1 MNKLLQFIL
10 GVVSCVLLITTIS
23 LFIKHSSS
31 IEEVEHLN
39 NDNSKLESENSK
51 LKSENSDLIQENN
64 DLENEISK
72 LNNQLS
78 NAKRFNNIVNNRLTY
93 GSAPTRTFTGN
104 AMETKIDGEF
114 NGWDGETIFKMRN
127 GTIWQQASYSYKY
140 RYAYSPD
147 VLIYS
152 KDGSTYM
159 RVEGMDDEIR
169 VKRLK

>member
-10 GVVSCVLLITTIS
+10 SIVACILLITTITFYNK
-23 LFIKHSSS
+23 LSSS
-31 IEEVEHLN
+31 IEEVKHLEYE
-39 NDNSKLESENSK
+39 NSNFEKEISK
-51 LKSENSDLIQENN
+51 LKSENSDLTQKKS

-72 LNNQLS
+72 LNNQIS
-78 NAKRFNNIVNNRLTY
+78 NVKRFNNVANKSLSY
-93 GSAPTRTFTGN
+93 KSAPTRSFTGN

-127 GTIWQQASYSYKY
+127 GTIWQQVSYAYKY